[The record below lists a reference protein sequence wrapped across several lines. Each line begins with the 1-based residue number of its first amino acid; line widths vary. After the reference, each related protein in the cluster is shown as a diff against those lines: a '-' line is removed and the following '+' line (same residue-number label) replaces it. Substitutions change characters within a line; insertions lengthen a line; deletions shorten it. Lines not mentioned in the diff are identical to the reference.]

1 MSSFRRR
8 LYRAIVRMHPADF
21 RDEFGREMMLDFEDA
36 LNTYGLGCLCRDGL
50 WSLARQWSARILS
63 GGPEQSS
70 TPRPSLLAGQYVMIC
85 EERLTMIELGRG
97 LIGSVMLLALCLFGL
112 GGASDRKSVV

>member
-1 MSSFRRR
+1 MSSFRHR
-8 LYRAIVRMHPADF
+8 LYRAIVGMHPADF

-36 LNTYGLGCLCRDGL
+36 LHAYGLGRLCRDGL

-63 GGPEQSS
+63 RGQEQSS
-70 TPRPSLLAGQYVMIC
+70 TPRTSLLAGQYVMIR

-97 LIGSVMLLALCLFGL
+97 LIGSVMLVGLCLSGL
-112 GGASDRKSVV
+112 GGASKRGPTG